1 MENDKLG
8 EFLEASARQLE
19 ELLRLMRRR
28 QSALLEASQAPKQ
41 KLCAAD
47 FVEGSPGDFHL
58 SQIIELLT
66 EQFRLLE
73 RSFWQEL
80 TKTAEDR
87 GIPFEQPAY
96 LQDLAGEI
104 TEEEVQGMSAVR
116 ALPACV
122 DSNGAGISCFAVD
135 GRLGCFALK
144 VNYLTGEVFP
154 YVAEQVASNKPWPLQ
169 AEVVVENVEKLSN
182 SLEAGATA
190 PPIFLARLA
199 TAATVL
205 GRPRQAA
212 YDLMDLWKIGHAIGL
227 MAGNF
232 GRHPN
237 RANLACYSKLQFCYD
252 ALKAAKSLDNEKN
265 SNGVHIV
272 GNSVIFDER
281 NA

>member
-80 TKTAEDR
+80 AKTAEDR

-135 GRLGCFALK
+135 GRL
-144 VNYLTGEVFP
+144 
-154 YVAEQVASNKPWPLQ
+154 

>member
-47 FVEGSPGDFHL
+47 FVEGSPGDFHS

-66 EQFRLLE
+66 EQFILLE
-73 RSFWQEL
+73 RSFWEEL
-80 TKTAEDR
+80 AETAEDR
-87 GIPFEQPAY
+87 GIPCEQ
-96 LQDLAGEI
+96 
-104 TEEEVQGMSAVR
+104 S
-116 ALPACV
+116 ACV
-122 DSNGAGISCFAVD
+122 DSSGAGTSCFTVD
-135 GRLGCFALK
+135 GRLGCFTLK

-154 YVAEQVASNKPWPLQ
+154 YVAGQVASNKPWPLQ

-190 PPIFLARLA
+190 PPTFLARLA
-199 TAATVL
+199 TAAAVL
-205 GRPRQAA
+205 GRPGQAV

-227 MAGNF
+227 VAGNF

-265 SNGVHIV
+265 PNGVHIV
-272 GNSVIFDER
+272 GTSVIFDEG